1 MIKFVLTTFS
11 MVFSIILFF
20 YFVLFYVYSHSWIK
34 INVLDNM
41 NYTKTVSVI
50 ISCRNEDQNIQK
62 IISCLKRQHFDK
74 SKLELIFINDHS
86 EDKTLELLEKEQQ
99 NCSYIQVVNLMDSI
113 KGKKNAIRE
122 GVKVAKGDVIFC
134 TDADCE
140 MGERWI
146 QTILN
151 YFENSNCRFIS
162 SPVALNQDDHLF
174 AKYQQLELLS
184 LVTTSAAAI
193 GINKPTLCNGA
204 NLAFRRND
212 YLQIN
217 QKDFEKFTTDDLSLL
232 HYFKDKFKN
241 CIFFVKDIEAV
252 VYTNKQE
259 SLKSYFYQ
267 KMRWI
272 SSSRYFTDLH
282 VILIS
287 ILVYLVNILLFY
299 SFLQIIYSCIF
310 MLDLFLIS
318 YSLLI
323 IITKVLIDFLFL
335 KSSLGFFNKE
345 NLLKYLFPFVIFNSI
360 ISVVIV
366 PLSFII
372 PLQWKGRK
380 L

>member
-1 MIKFVLTTFS
+1 MI
-11 MVFSIILFF
+11 FSIILFF

-41 NYTKTVSVI
+41 SYTKTVSVI

-62 IISCLKRQHFDK
+62 IISCLQRQRFDK
-74 SKLELIFINDHS
+74 NKLELIFINDHS

-99 NCSYIQVVNLMDSI
+99 NCSYIQVINLKDSI
-113 KGKKNAIRE
+113 KGKKNAIKE
-122 GVKVAKGDVIFC
+122 GVKVAKGEVILC

-162 SPVALNQDDHLF
+162 SPVALNQDDDLF
-174 AKYQQLELLS
+174 TKYQQLELLS
-184 LVTTSAAAI
+184 LVSTSAAAI

-232 HYFKDKFKN
+232 HYFNDKFKN
-241 CIFFVKDIEAV
+241 CIVFVKDIEAI
-252 VYTNKQE
+252 VYTDKQE

-318 YSLLI
+318 YYLLI

-345 NLLKYLFPFVIFNSI
+345 NLLKYLFPFAIFNSI